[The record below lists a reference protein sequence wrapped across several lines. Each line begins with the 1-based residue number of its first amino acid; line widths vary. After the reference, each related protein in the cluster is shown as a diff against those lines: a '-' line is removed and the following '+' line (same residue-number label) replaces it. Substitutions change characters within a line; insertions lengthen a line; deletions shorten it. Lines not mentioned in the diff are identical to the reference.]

1 MPAALPEPPS
11 PAGPSRR
18 SLLRGGLL
26 GLAALTVSACSDGAP
41 RTPWSPDPDVEDPLP
56 ENLPPDGELLLLARE
71 RLHGYQGLLAQVGP
85 RSAAQR
91 SVLRHLTSVWTE
103 QQERLEQ
110 LLTLA
115 GVELPAL
122 ADTPDQGAGDA
133 ATANADADADAAQGA
148 ADGASATT
156 AGGGTDDA
164 ASTSVAPGLDRTVL
178 GEAVRADL
186 PTALAELARSTA
198 TNRAMLTSLLAQHAE
213 SARLLLSAVEWSPLV
228 GPVGTAAVP
237 VLQATRPAVF
247 GLEVVAA
254 RSRGEERDLFESVL
268 DPLRRITRALT
279 TLAGDAAPVPPLGYD
294 LPEPLDDAETRMQL
308 ARDLVHDVSPAVL
321 SVVDRA
327 GADEAQLESLV
338 RIIAEASAWGRE
350 LGVTG
355 TAFPGMTLP

>member
-1 MPAALPEPPS
+1 MPPALPDPS
-11 PAGPSRR
+11 PTAGPSRR
-18 SLLRGGLL
+18 QLLRGGLL
-26 GLAALTVSACSDGAP
+26 GLTALTLAACSGTP
-41 RTPWSPDPDVEDPLP
+41 RTPWSPDPDIEDALP
-56 ENLPPDGELLLLARE
+56 ENLPPDGEIILLARE
-71 RLHGYQGLLAQVGP
+71 RVHRYRGVLDQVAP

-91 SVLRHLTSVWTE
+91 SLVGHLSELWTE
-103 QQERLEQ
+103 QQDRLEA

-122 ADTPDQGAGDA
+122 EDVPVVPGDA
-133 ATANADADADAAQGA
+133 A
-148 ADGASATT
+148 ATT
-156 AGGGTDDA
+156 AGTEGDGSAATSAGPDDA
-164 ASTSVAPGLDRTVL
+164 ASTSAAPGLDRTVL
-178 GEAVRADL
+178 GQLVREDL
-186 PTALAELARSTA
+186 PTALSELARSTA

-213 SARLLLSAVEWSPLV
+213 SARLLLAPVDWPPLV

-268 DPLRRITRALT
+268 DPLRSITRALT

-294 LPEPLDDAETRMQL
+294 LPEPLDDAEARMQL

-321 SVVDRA
+321 SVVSRG
-327 GADEAQLESLV
+327 GADVAQLESLV
-338 RIIAEASAWGRE
+338 RIIAEASAWARD

>member
-18 SLLRGGLL
+18 SLLHGGLL
-26 GLAALTVSACSDGAP
+26 GLAALTLSACSDGAP

-91 SVLRHLTSVWTE
+91 SVLRHLTSMWTE

-115 GVELPAL
+115 GVELPTL
-122 ADTPDQGAGDA
+122 ADTPDQGAGD
-133 ATANADADADAAQGA
+133 
-148 ADGASATT
+148 GASATT
-156 AGGGTDDA
+156 AGDGTDDA
-164 ASTSVAPGLDRTVL
+164 ASTSAAPGLDRTVL